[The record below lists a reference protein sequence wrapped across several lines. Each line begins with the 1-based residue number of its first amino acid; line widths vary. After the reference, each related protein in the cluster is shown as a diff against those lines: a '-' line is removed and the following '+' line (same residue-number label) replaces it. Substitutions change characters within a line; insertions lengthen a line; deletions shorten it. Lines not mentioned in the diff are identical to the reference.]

1 MNDKDRVMP
10 IKAERKSN
18 LGRPN
23 VYNEKTKPLSL
34 SVPESRHQEIK
45 TLVINYLKKYR
56 VR

>member
-10 IKAERKSN
+10 IKAERKSD

-23 VYNEKTKPLSL
+23 IYDEKTKPLSL